1 MNARQNFHLNL
12 YAGDPSTPDATP
24 VSARPIGTLYD
35 NRMSHRFMDE
45 DSLMA
50 DGLAFLENKVGKDHP
65 YVAELCAELG
75 RIHLE
80 DENFKK
86 ASFLLERAWR
96 IFRDKL
102 GKFEAQTLLAQEDLA
117 MALHMLGEHSRADA
131 LFDAAMVGIQEIYA
145 KYDKRKAKEEAARLV
160 EEKQATFLSRYEKRN
175 SPPGARVGMGKSS
188 KWGKLAATRTALGNL
203 TNAAGGKYADD
214 DKTKS
219 TGDARA
225 KGGAARDNWR
235 MARLKTAAV
244 AALGSKKPPTKTNGE
259 LAFLEN
265 RVERTLQKAER
276 MTGTTPPPQ
285 ENKGVPYVR
294 KPLWAPVVRGEGR
307 EAPREPGYKSRRQKP
322 AWKPGG
328 ALNQAGGV
336 GHHDDK
342 GSFAFGHRAPFA
354 YRGD

>member
-1 MNARQNFHLNL
+1 M
-12 YAGDPSTPDATP
+12 
-24 VSARPIGTLYD
+24 
-35 NRMSHRFMDE
+35 
-45 DSLMA
+45 
-50 DGLAFLENKVGKDHP
+50 
-65 YVAELCAELG
+65 
-75 RIHLE
+75 
-80 DENFKK
+80 
-86 ASFLLERAWR
+86 
-96 IFRDKL
+96 
-102 GKFEAQTLLAQEDLA
+102 
-117 MALHMLGEHSRADA
+117 
-131 LFDAAMVGIQEIYA
+131 
-145 KYDKRKAKEEAARLV
+145 
-160 EEKQATFLSRYEKRN
+160 
-175 SPPGARVGMGKSS
+175 GMGKSRN
-188 KWGKLAATRTALGNL
+188 WGKLAATRTALGNL

-235 MARLKTAAV
+235 MAKLKTAAV

-307 EAPREPGYKSRRQKP
+307 EAPREPGYKARRQKP